1 MYSDSIKKKQQELLD
16 VLSKKASG
24 KNIIPAR
31 DLILR
36 QTAKDKTGAGA
47 TGNGFLTPD
56 QVDLISDIQNMSE
69 EDRRKYESEYI
80 DKSIDESE
88 RELERKNRIL
98 DRKEFDELG
107 LGYDPE
113 AWHKKKDQIRYDV
126 GALSLLG
133 ANKQLAGKFL
143 DPLFGD
149 QRPTI
154 DKLNKDVPKSTMT
167 TSVDTNSLKPSVS
180 GTTPVLP
187 ISEQYLKT
195 PVPLEKLPEIAPI
208 DPTPDDSE
216 PVNTTPAQTP
226 AQTPAPAPVK
236 PTTPAPAPAPTPA
249 PAQTPVKPATP
260 APKKSVKEDV
270 KKGNPEIDP
279 VALAKLLISKA
290 LQHKATSL
298 GGLGGAGLGLMLGKS
313 IPGRLLWGLLGGLGG
328 AGLGY
333 AAEKYI
339 K

>member
-24 KNIIPAR
+24 KNIISAR

-56 QVDLISDIQNMSE
+56 QVDIISDIQNMSE

-98 DRKEFDELG
+98 DRKELDELG
-107 LGYDPE
+107 FGDDPE
-113 AWHKKKDQIRYDV
+113 VWHKKKDKLRYDV

-133 ANKQLAGKFL
+133 ANEQLAGKFL
-143 DPLFGD
+143 DPLYGD

-154 DKLNKDVPKSTMT
+154 DKLNKAVPKSTMT
-167 TSVDTNSLKPSVS
+167 TNVDTNSLKPSVS

-195 PVPLEKLPEIAPI
+195 PVPLEKLPELAPI
-208 DPTPDDSE
+208 DPTPEESE
-216 PVNTTPAQTP
+216 PVNTTPAPTP
-226 AQTPAPAPVK
+226 AQTPAP
-236 PTTPAPAPAPTPA
+236 TPAPTPA
-249 PAQTPVKPATP
+249 QTPAPTPAQTPAPTPAP

-279 VALAKLLISKA
+279 IALAKLLIAKA